1 MTNIEITNFSIDLG
15 ALHIVPPA
23 PPQTYLGVAHSMIKG
38 VRALADT
45 SPTPSLALALVSA
58 HVLECTLKAY
68 ISRDGSDSVV
78 RANDLRHNLGG
89 LWSLANEQGLQISP
103 APPNWVTTLNQ
114 SHGSPYHLR
123 YSTGVH
129 GISLP
134 SPEPMASELQS
145 LLDLVQASISQ
156 SSGP

>member
-1 MTNIEITNFSIDLG
+1 MTQVEITNFSIDLG
-15 ALHIVPPA
+15 ALRIVPSS

-38 VRALADT
+38 VRVLAYT

-68 ISRDGSDSVV
+68 ISRDGSDSIV
-78 RANDLRHNLGG
+78 RAKGLRHNLDG
-89 LWSLANEQGLQISP
+89 LWSLANEQGLQTPST
-103 APPNWVTTLNQ
+103 PPSWVTTLSQ

-129 GISLP
+129 GLSLP
-134 SPEPMASELQS
+134 SSEPMASELQS
-145 LLDLVQASISQ
+145 LLDLVQASINQ
-156 SSGP
+156 RSGP